1 MIVLLERKLG
11 PTYVPVRQDQ
21 GSRLNPNAKEGRD
34 LIGLSRVLFPITQL
48 HPEDP
53 STYNLAVVN
62 NLTPDRVDPLVAEL
76 TDHLGRTEA
85 GQSRDG
91 RYLSWRASAT
101 ALNLMTWMRDP
112 ARLGIKD
119 PEQQEALATVSQ
131 TATAIRVAN
140 LQAFTA
146 AHNAADTLIK
156 HYSRPGLIRWISGL
170 HGIVLPE
177 GVLDYSFHPGT
188 APPPAPPDTHDK
200 RRKKLKPLVLP
211 RELFEGSEPV
221 EGQPVLR
228 VVGSSEVATS
238 R

>member
-1 MIVLLERKLG
+1 MIVMLVRELG
-11 PTYVPVRQDQ
+11 PRYDPERINQ
-21 GSRLNPNAKEGRD
+21 GSLLNPNAKEGRN

-48 HPEDP
+48 HPENP
-53 STYNLAVVN
+53 STYNLSATN
-62 NLTPDRVDPLVAEL
+62 NLTPSQIDPLVAEL

-85 GQSRDG
+85 GESRDC
-91 RYLSWRASAT
+91 RYLSPRASAT
-101 ALNLMTWMRDP
+101 ALNLMTWMRKLD
-112 ARLGIKD
+112 RLRVTD
-119 PEQQEALATVSQ
+119 PEQQKAFAGVSE
-131 TATAIRVAN
+131 TAHAIRLVE

-146 AHNAADTLIK
+146 AHIAADTLIK

-170 HGIVLPE
+170 HGIDLPE
-177 GVLDYSFHPGT
+177 GVLGYSFHPGT

-200 RRKKLKPLVLP
+200 RHKKLKPLVLP

>member
-1 MIVLLERKLG
+1 MIVLLERELG
-11 PTYVPVRQDQ
+11 PVYDPGRLNQ

-34 LIGLSRVLFPITQL
+34 LIGLAQVLFPITQH
-48 HPEDP
+48 HPEEP

-62 NLTPDRVDPLVAEL
+62 NLTPKRVDPLVAEL
-76 TDHLGRTEA
+76 TDHLDRTEA

-91 RYLSWRASAT
+91 RYLSPRASAT

-112 ARLGIKD
+112 ERLGIKD
-119 PEQQEALATVSQ
+119 PEQKKALAKVSQ

-146 AHNAADTLIK
+146 ADIAADTLIK

-188 APPPAPPDTHDK
+188 APPDPPDTHDK
-200 RRKKLKPLVLP
+200 HRKKLKPLVLP
-211 RELFEGSEPV
+211 RGLFEGIEPV